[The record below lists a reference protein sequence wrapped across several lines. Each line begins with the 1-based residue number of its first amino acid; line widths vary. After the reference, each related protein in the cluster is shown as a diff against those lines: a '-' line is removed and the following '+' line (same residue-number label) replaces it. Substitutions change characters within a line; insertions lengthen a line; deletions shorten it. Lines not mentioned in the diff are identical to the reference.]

1 MKIIFES
8 EEEKEKFIES
18 MSNAEICPTSMF
30 LEEIEGCMGDRSC
43 LKCWRYATN
52 RSNVSIEDDNLVERI
67 ADFVINTLHTCPIP
81 ENDFKCN
88 YGYKKEGCRECFIKY
103 IESLN

>member
-30 LEEIEGCMGDRSC
+30 LEEIEGCMGDRFC

-52 RSNVSIEDDNLVERI
+52 RSNVSIEDEDY
-67 ADFVINTLHTCPIP
+67 D
-81 ENDFKCN
+81 DK
-88 YGYKKEGCRECFIKY
+88 
-103 IESLN
+103 